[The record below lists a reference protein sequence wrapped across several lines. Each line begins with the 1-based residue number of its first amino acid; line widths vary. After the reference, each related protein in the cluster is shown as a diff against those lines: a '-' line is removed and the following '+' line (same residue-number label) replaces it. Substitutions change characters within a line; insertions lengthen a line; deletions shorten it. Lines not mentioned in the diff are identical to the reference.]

1 MADALKRI
9 GTRLSAFSL
18 PGWLGP
24 VGLLLCMAAI
34 AVLTGAQIAEPNKRV
49 LQVIAAVIIVF
60 LAFRTRLI
68 DALTLC
74 VLFIPFPKAT
84 SYGNTNVAFV
94 LLIAIV
100 WLFRVTTGRA
110 ERVGRTPLDVPIL
123 LLVMAYAISFYNVDP
138 GNLSSAWAL
147 FLAFLSYVFLMYMVL
162 NIVQTPADVRRILLA
177 QAVSCAFICAVGL
190 YEQNHPG
197 GRLIPG
203 WIDFSGT
210 GESRGQGVRIGSTF
224 LDYEL
229 FGEYCALNLVIQL
242 FMWTRATT
250 RTRRWLLAGLMV
262 LTLFCMFAT
271 VTRGPLVALALGLFY
286 LGWLSRRQFSFPRL
300 VMVVAGLVA
309 VLAAGDFVVSNFT
322 KSRSVFDRLFKTE
335 FVKGVVPDSR
345 AGAWEYAVKNIAEHP
360 IIGHGPYYSIEK
372 GVTARY
378 WTHNVYLYYA
388 SIVGLLGLAAFLFFL
403 WRLWQM
409 SRPRAPSLG
418 TGGYIDAATLAMHV
432 VLFMFIVDQLKIDY
446 LRNERYSFYV
456 WFLFGFIAAV
466 GQVAGR
472 GAAAAGREP
481 LAAVLPLSGGS
492 RKAAGAARTPLR
504 PAPVAGRPA
513 ILGRQR

>member
-1 MADALKRI
+1 
-9 GTRLSAFSL
+9 
-18 PGWLGP
+18 
-24 VGLLLCMAAI
+24 MAAV
-34 AVLTGAQIAEPNKRV
+34 AVLTGSQIAEPNKRV
-49 LQVIAAVIIVF
+49 LQVVAAVFIVF

-100 WLFRVTTGRA
+100 WLFRVSTGRA
-110 ERVGRTPLDVPIL
+110 QRVGRTPLDIPIV
-123 LLVMAYAISFYNVDP
+123 LLVMAYAISFYNVEP
-138 GNLSSAWAL
+138 ENLSVAWAL
-147 FLAFLSYVFLMYMVL
+147 FLAFLSYVFLLYMVI
-162 NIVQTPADVRRILLA
+162 NIVQTPEDVRKILLA
-177 QAVSCAFICAVGL
+177 QAISCAFICVIGVF
-190 YEQNHPG
+190 EQSHPG

-210 GESRGQGVRIGSTF
+210 GESSGQGVRIGSTF

-242 FMWTRATT
+242 FMFTRATT
-250 RTRRWLLAGLMV
+250 RTRKWLLAGLMV

-271 VTRGPLVALALGLFY
+271 VTRGPLVALGVGLLY
-286 LGWLSRRQFSFPRL
+286 LGWLSRRKLNFPRL
-300 VMVVAGLVA
+300 VMTVGGLVA
-309 VLAAGDFVVSNFT
+309 ILAIGNTVVARMS
-322 KSRSVFDRLFKTE
+322 KSQSVFDRLFKTE

-345 AGAWEYAVKNIAEHP
+345 AGAWEYAIRNISQHP
-360 IIGHGPYYSIEK
+360 IVGHGPYYSIEK

-388 SIVGLLGLAAFLFFL
+388 SIVGIFGLVAFLFLL

-418 TGGYIDAATLAMHV
+418 SGTYIEGATVAMHV
-432 VLFMFIVDQLKIDY
+432 VLFMFMVDQLKIDY

-456 WFLFGFIAAV
+456 WFLLGFIAAV
-466 GQVAGR
+466 GQVAR
-472 GAAAAGREP
+472 KYAAEP
-481 LAAVLPLSGGS
+481 GSLPAVLPLPGTG
-492 RKAAGAARTPLR
+492 RRGPTPGRTPLR
-504 PAPVAGRPA
+504 PAAVSERPA
-513 ILGRQR
+513 VLGNQRG